1 MYIGWPKLDFPRE
14 GEIMSDSTASA
25 RESMATA
32 GKSRDECVAIHWFR
46 HGLRLHDNPAL
57 LQAMQKAKKVYPVF
71 IFDGAVAGTW
81 NR

>member
-1 MYIGWPKLDFPRE
+1 MPIEDGVPSFNGEASSPTEVAE
-14 GEIMSDSTASA
+14 GEAA
-25 RESMATA
+25 PAA
-32 GKSRDECVAIHWFR
+32 HGKSRDECVAIHWFR

-57 LQAMQKAKKVYPVF
+57 RESVAKAKKVYPIF